1 VPLLTWREK
10 VSLRETK
17 TYRIGQEIKGKIMEF
32 FTALAIGASF
42 GIGIFQLLRRN
53 LIRSAIGII
62 IISNAINLFLL
73 SAGAYQGE
81 VAAYTTEI
89 GQRADALP
97 QALVLTAIVISVGGF
112 AFVLEMLYILSIR
125 YHTSDSDE
133 VNRLKF

>member
-1 VPLLTWREK
+1 MELL
-10 VSLRETK
+10 
-17 TYRIGQEIKGKIMEF
+17 
-32 FTALAIGASF
+32 TALAIGASF

-53 LIRSAIGII
+53 VIRSAIGII

-73 SAGAYQGE
+73 SAGAYQGD
-81 VAAYTTEI
+81 VAAYTTAL
-89 GQRADALP
+89 GQRSDALP

-133 VNRLKF
+133 VNRLKH